1 MCYNAFSETWL
12 IGIYLYSKREENSM
26 LNQGHSDFTYWKH
39 SWHKWGILVAA
50 ILQLLALWMNIREY
64 SNISRIGILSTVEW
78 TSYASQKYWQCAINI
93 VLIICFLG
101 TFLIGAF
108 ARSRKGARLG
118 EAFLLLLLA
127 FAWRMAGF
135 VLHPLSSSGKG
146 LFWIFILFM
155 AFGGAAHAFLQ
166 YRKK

>member
-1 MCYNAFSETWL
+1 
-12 IGIYLYSKREENSM
+12 M

-127 FAWRMAGF
+127 FAWGAVFLDQQIHRILWNGHQTHRGFRLWSGEHHLSAG
-135 VLHPLSSSGKG
+135 VAD
-146 LFWIFILFM
+146 ILFTDGYGLV
-155 AFGGAAHAFLQ
+155 FRVQ
-166 YRKK
+166 I